1 MRKHRRPAPTRSTC
15 YVISESARDTVTR
28 TRDQLLL
35 LACLSAAR
43 IRHDAEE
50 LELSPDALVT
60 IFQRLCND
68 LDHALREM
76 KIRGLPTHQPA

>member
-1 MRKHRRPAPTRSTC
+1 MKKHRHPAPPRSTC
-15 YVISESARDTVTR
+15 YVISHCARDTVTR

-35 LACLSAAR
+35 LARLSAAR

-50 LELSPDALVT
+50 LDLSPDALVT

-68 LDHALREM
+68 LDHVLRDM
-76 KIRGLPTHQPA
+76 QLRSFPASRPV

>member
-1 MRKHRRPAPTRSTC
+1 MRKQRRSARSTC
-15 YVISESARDTVTR
+15 YVISDSARDAVTR

-35 LACLSAAR
+35 LSCLSAAR

-50 LELSPDALVT
+50 LELSADALVT

-68 LDHALREM
+68 LDGALREM
-76 KIRGLPTHQPA
+76 KIRSFPTSRLA

>member
-1 MRKHRRPAPTRSTC
+1 MRKHRRPAPSRSTC
-15 YVISESARDTVTR
+15 YVISDSARDTVTR

-43 IRHDAEE
+43 IRHDAAE

-68 LDHALREM
+68 LDHALRDM
-76 KIRGLPTHQPA
+76 KIGLPAAGQPA

>member
-1 MRKHRRPAPTRSTC
+1 MRKHRRPAPSRSLC
-15 YVISESARDTVTR
+15 YVISEPARDAVTR

-35 LACLSAAR
+35 LSCLSAAR

-68 LDHALREM
+68 LDGALRDI
-76 KIRGLPTHQPA
+76 KIRWRGTEPT

>member
-1 MRKHRRPAPTRSTC
+1 MRKQHRKAPRSTC
-15 YVISESARDTVTR
+15 YVISDCARDTVTR
-28 TRDQLLL
+28 KRDQLSL

-43 IRHDAEE
+43 LRHDADE

-68 LDHALREM
+68 LEHALRDIT
-76 KIRGLPTHQPA
+76 IRRFPAPRPV

>member
-1 MRKHRRPAPTRSTC
+1 MRKHHRPETSRPTC
-15 YVISESARDTVTR
+15 YVITDSARDTVTR

-50 LELSPDALVT
+50 LELSADALVA

-68 LDHALREM
+68 LDTALRDM
-76 KIRGLPTHQPA
+76 SIRHRASA

>member
-15 YVISESARDTVTR
+15 YVISDCARDTVTR

-35 LACLSAAR
+35 LASLSAAR
-43 IRHDAEE
+43 IRHDADE

-68 LDHALREM
+68 LDHVLRDI
-76 KIRGLPTHQPA
+76 KIRGLPAHVPA